1 MFPQLGAHNWEIR
14 CTQFVIKKLAIG
26 NQMQGQPWN
35 GELLEHC
42 ILHDHLYIHTRQRT
56 FWKKNATG
64 VGLHQTAFCN
74 TNIIHVRK
82 QKAHHTTPQSRPIS
96 IASWCTVKLPWLS
109 HIKTI
114 IQADFSKLHLRRLHA
129 IWIFRRPL
137 NLLSGYAGS
146 VSSPLFFIG
155 PVLGCWL

>member
-56 FWKKNATG
+56 FWKKKRNRSRFTSNCI
-64 VGLHQTAFCN
+64 LQYQYYTCE
-74 TNIIHVRK
+74 
-82 QKAHHTTPQSRPIS
+82 KAESTPHHTTKPPNLNS
-96 IASWCTVKLPWLS
+96 ILMHCQTAMTITYKNNNSGWLQQVTPPASTCY
-109 HIKTI
+109 
-114 IQADFSKLHLRRLHA
+114 
-129 IWIFRRPL
+129 L
-137 NLLSGYAGS
+137 NLQKTAQPS
-146 VSSPLFFIG
+146 IG
-155 PVLGCWL
+155 LCWFC